1 MAVTM
6 KSIINTIGLGMR
18 SFVLEF
24 RVIRVGAVGLAEF
37 WVDPP
42 PYSPNS
48 PESKDAPVK
57 YDQ

>member
-6 KSIINTIGLGMR
+6 KSIITKIGLGMR

-24 RVIRVGAVGLAEF
+24 RAIRIGAVGLAEF

-42 PYSPNS
+42 LHSS
-48 PESKDAPVK
+48 ESTDAPIK